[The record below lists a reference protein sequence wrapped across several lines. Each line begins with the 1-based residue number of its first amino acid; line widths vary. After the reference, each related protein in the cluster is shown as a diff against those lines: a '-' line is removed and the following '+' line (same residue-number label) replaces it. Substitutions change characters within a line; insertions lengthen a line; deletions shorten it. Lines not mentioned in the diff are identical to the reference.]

1 MLAGRVFRTG
11 ALAGSIA
18 AIVNSVAIH
27 ATQAVGLKPGT
38 GGLARLVFG
47 HSIGAVGS
55 EVFHLAL
62 GVAMAL
68 VYVLLIRDRLRGP
81 GWLRGV
87 VFAQLPGA
95 IQLLGV
101 LPLTGHE
108 VGGYGISPVTPLF
121 VWLLN
126 ALYGAVMGEFV
137 ERRLRRP
144 VLLRSKVVFELS
156 TAVDE
161 VRKAPKVDA
170 VRRYRRRNVEC

>member
-1 MLAGRVFRTG
+1 MDAPLKGDQRRDAYDSPAARVVRTG

-18 AIVNSVAIH
+18 GIVNSES
-27 ATQAVGLKPGT
+27 GT

-47 HSIGAVGS
+47 HSIGSLGS

-68 VYVLLIRDRLRGP
+68 VYVLVVRDRLRGP

-101 LPLTGHE
+101 LPLTGHG
-108 VGGYGISPVTPLF
+108 VGGYQISPVTPF
-121 VWLLN
+121 FAWSLN
-126 ALYGAVMGEFV
+126 ALYGAAIGELV
-137 ERRLRRP
+137 ERRWRRP
-144 VLLRSKVVFELS
+144 FGSMPNS
-156 TAVDE
+156 
-161 VRKAPKVDA
+161 
-170 VRRYRRRNVEC
+170 

>member
-1 MLAGRVFRTG
+1 MDAPLKGDQRRDAYDSPAARVVRTG

-18 AIVNSVAIH
+18 GIVNSVAIH
-27 ATQAVGLKPGT
+27 ATQAVGLKSGT

-47 HSIGAVGS
+47 HSIGSLGS

-68 VYVLLIRDRLRGP
+68 VYVLVVRDRLRGP

-101 LPLTGHE
+101 LPLTGHG
-108 VGGYGISPVTPLF
+108 VGGYQISPVTPF
-121 VWLLN
+121 FAWSLN
-126 ALYGAVMGEFV
+126 ALYGAAIGELV
-137 ERRLRRP
+137 ERRWRRP
-144 VLLRSKVVFELS
+144 FGSMPNS
-156 TAVDE
+156 
-161 VRKAPKVDA
+161 
-170 VRRYRRRNVEC
+170 